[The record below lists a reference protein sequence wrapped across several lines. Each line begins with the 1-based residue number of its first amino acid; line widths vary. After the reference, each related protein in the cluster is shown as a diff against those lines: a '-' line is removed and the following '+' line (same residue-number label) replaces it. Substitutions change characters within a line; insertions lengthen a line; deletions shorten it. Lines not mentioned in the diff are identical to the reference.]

1 MCWSQ
6 LVLCVFCFATGVA
19 APVDRDNGIRPSS
32 MEAMGK
38 LKAAFIKPHGTVTA
52 ANASFLVSVQN
63 FRPIA
68 ECSYAKLAQ
77 FLFWW
82 NSCNSSFLGPVNQ
95 DIYIRA
101 YFGKNKSKQNH
112 SKKYVELTS
121 GKRFIKDFLIC
132 DTSEVGL
139 VDLWEEVHLHKW
151 LRFWLWHKQTWFLDA
166 GKVDTTHACDSAVFV
181 ENKMLDDCICSS
193 RSICSSHLC

>member
-6 LVLCVFCFATGVA
+6 LVLCVFCFAAGVA

-77 FLFWW
+77 FSFWW

-132 DTSEVGL
+132 DTSEVGPCWLMGRGSFTQVTKILIVTQVNSVL
-139 VDLWEEVHLHKW
+139 VDLLWEEVH
-151 LRFWLWHKQTWFLDA
+151 
-166 GKVDTTHACDSAVFV
+166 
-181 ENKMLDDCICSS
+181 
-193 RSICSSHLC
+193 